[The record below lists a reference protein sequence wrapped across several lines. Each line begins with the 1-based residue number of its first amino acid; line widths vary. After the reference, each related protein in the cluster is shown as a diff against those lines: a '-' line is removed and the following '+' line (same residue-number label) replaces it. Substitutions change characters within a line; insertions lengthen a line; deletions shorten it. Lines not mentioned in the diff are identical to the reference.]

1 MIHLVL
7 VEPEI
12 PPNTGNLIRLVAN
25 TGMHLH
31 LIEPLGFSLEEK
43 QLRRSGLDYH
53 DLARVTVWPNLDEFL
68 SQGPYQRLWIVE
80 TGGADRYDQVAYQ
93 DGDGLIFGPETRGLT
108 PAQIQQIDAPL
119 VSLPMVEGNR
129 SLNLSNCVAICAYE
143 TWRQLDFRP
152 LD

>member
-7 VEPEI
+7 LEPEI

-53 DLARVTVWPNLDEFL
+53 DLARVTTWTDLSTFL
-68 SQGPYQRLWIVE
+68 RDSECKRRWIV
-80 TGGADRYDQVAYQ
+80 
-93 DGDGLIFGPETRGLT
+93 
-108 PAQIQQIDAPL
+108 
-119 VSLPMVEGNR
+119 
-129 SLNLSNCVAICAYE
+129 
-143 TWRQLDFRP
+143 
-152 LD
+152 